1 MPEKAFEKLKQNIKN
16 EWIIAFN
23 AAMIIGIITHL
34 YAFMHRYPNH
44 DSLHNLYSSQAMV
57 TSGRFFLSPAAGISS
72 YFDLPWVIGLF
83 SIFFLA
89 LAAVSLVILF
99 EVRKKISIILISGI
113 VVTFPSV
120 SSTFSYIFTADGYM
134 LGIFMAILAVVI
146 TKKFKKFGFL
156 IGALLVCLSVG
167 IYQANLSVV
176 LTFTTFWLIHEIIY
190 SNNSLKQVWA
200 NVLRSGLMIGIGM
213 VGYLIVYKLFTTFFA
228 VQISTYQ
235 GLDKVGNLTLA
246 DIPRRISQIIKE
258 LKTFFFRGFINGY
271 EVNFLEILN
280 VLLVIVLFVGVIVV
294 IAKKQLYKNSGLLIT
309 LAIGVITLPFSY
321 YIAYFMSPSVFYHML
336 MVFGLSSVYIFIVLM
351 YDKIDEKQ
359 GPVLKIERFN
369 SWATVILMT
378 FTIFN
383 FGLIANIAYMN
394 MELRY
399 EKSIN
404 VANRLVDRIEQ
415 LDEYENIEKIAVYG
429 NVSLHSDLTSKIIPS
444 QIPEMTGSVGEVV
457 FYKPYSYQELL
468 DQFLGYSLKMATDEE
483 TEQISQ
489 TEQFAEMGIWPA
501 KDSIAVI
508 GDTVIIKF
516 EEVETN

>member
-1 MPEKAFEKLKQNIKN
+1 
-16 EWIIAFN
+16 
-23 AAMIIGIITHL
+23 
-34 YAFMHRYPNH
+34 
-44 DSLHNLYSSQAMV
+44 
-57 TSGRFFLSPAAGISS
+57 
-72 YFDLPWVIGLF
+72 
-83 SIFFLA
+83 
-89 LAAVSLVILF
+89 
-99 EVRKKISIILISGI
+99 
-113 VVTFPSV
+113 
-120 SSTFSYIFTADGYM
+120 
-134 LGIFMAILAVVI
+134 
-146 TKKFKKFGFL
+146 
-156 IGALLVCLSVG
+156 
-167 IYQANLSVV
+167 
-176 LTFTTFWLIHEIIY
+176 
-190 SNNSLKQVWA
+190 
-200 NVLRSGLMIGIGM
+200 
-213 VGYLIVYKLFTTFFA
+213 
-228 VQISTYQ
+228 
-235 GLDKVGNLTLA
+235 
-246 DIPRRISQIIKE
+246 
-258 LKTFFFRGFINGY
+258 
-271 EVNFLEILN
+271 
-280 VLLVIVLFVGVIVV
+280 
-294 IAKKQLYKNSGLLIT
+294 
-309 LAIGVITLPFSY
+309 
-321 YIAYFMSPSVFYHML
+321 
-336 MVFGLSSVYIFIVLM
+336 M